1 MNRPILLSYQLLIA
15 FSDTSTGALLMI
27 APEFTLRLVGLSAP
41 SDSLIYVSFIGAF
54 VLSVGLA
61 CFYGAFLVYRG
72 GCRTKLEIVWV
83 LTAVTR
89 ASVAI
94 FVTEQLH
101 KHTRR
106 RLADRGCSGRDMCL
120 DSGDWITQRLA
131 GRRWT
136 LTTAVSAGTASR
148 Y

>member
-1 MNRPILLSYQLLIA
+1 MNRPFLLSYQLLIA
-15 FSDTSTGALLMI
+15 FSDTSTGALLMV
-27 APEFTLRLVGLSAP
+27 APDVTLRLMGLRAP

-94 FVTEQLH
+94 FVMGQLITNTLDAGWLMVAAADGTCVLIQSIGLR
-101 KHTRR
+101 KGW
-106 RLADRGCSGRDMCL
+106 LANVAR
-120 DSGDWITQRLA
+120 
-131 GRRWT
+131 
-136 LTTAVSAGTASR
+136 
-148 Y
+148 